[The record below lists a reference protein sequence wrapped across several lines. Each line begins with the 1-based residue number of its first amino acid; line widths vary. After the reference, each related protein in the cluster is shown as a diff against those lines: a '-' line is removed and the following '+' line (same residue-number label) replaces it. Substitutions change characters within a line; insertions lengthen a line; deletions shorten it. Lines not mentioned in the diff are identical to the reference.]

1 MMYRKTNRATPS
13 MTVLVADDDEDMRSL
28 VAETLRAEGYNVI
41 EASDGAELVDYLR
54 RTLDEPIDRPDVVV
68 SDVLMPNLSGLAVLD
83 ALRRAEWNVPVVL
96 MTVLADDSVRTIAR
110 RLGAV
115 GVLRKPFD
123 SDALR
128 SAVSN
133 AGLAFARARAA
144 VRS

>member
-1 MMYRKTNRATPS
+1 